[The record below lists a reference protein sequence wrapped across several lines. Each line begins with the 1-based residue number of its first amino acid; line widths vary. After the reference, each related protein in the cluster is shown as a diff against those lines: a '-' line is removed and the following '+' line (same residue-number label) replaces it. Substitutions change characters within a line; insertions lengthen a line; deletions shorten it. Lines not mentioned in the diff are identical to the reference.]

1 MTEPAAAPAD
11 DAVRPGGLRRN
22 WHLMPRAV
30 DYVRPYRRQGAAS
43 VGLTILLALA
53 AIAQPWPVAFVV
65 DVVVHDR
72 RAPGWARQ
80 LVGDGD
86 RQLILLGAGAILVL
100 SLATGA
106 LTVAHEYVTT
116 NLDLR
121 VVFDLRSDLY
131 RHALRL
137 SPNYYDDRK
146 VGGLMYRINNEADNL
161 GKIVLFLPDTIQSA
175 LTLVGMLY
183 VAIRIDAPLALLS
196 LSVVPFVVL
205 STTFYANRIERHVR
219 RTRKS
224 ELAMLSI
231 VHEAVAMVRV
241 IVAFGRESHEQHRF
255 RRQGEDAVAA
265 RVSLTLRE
273 ATFRLAVSLITAVG
287 TAAVLWFGAHQ
298 VVEGRITAG
307 DLIVMLAYVAAVY
320 EPLRLL
326 TNTVTSLQQRL
337 MALRAM
343 VLLLDTPPEV
353 VERDGAVVLERA
365 AGRITFD
372 NVSFSYPRRPNTIR
386 SVSFDVEPGQSI
398 ALVGPT
404 GAGKSTLVSLM
415 PRHFEVSDGRVCID
429 DIDVRDITIE
439 SLRSQ
444 FSIVLQEPL
453 LFSGTLRDN
462 IAYGRPE
469 ASSNEIETAARNANA
484 HEFISRLPDGYDTML
499 GERGGK
505 ISGGERQRIAV
516 ARAFLRDAPILIL
529 DEPTS
534 SIDSRTEGVILDALD
549 RLMEGRTTI
558 MIAHRLSTIRHAD
571 KILVIDGGRL
581 VESGTH
587 AELINKGGL
596 FRDLW
601 EAQMLKTQRVEAAR
615 RAVEEAALPSVE
627 GGHVAPR

>member
-1 MTEPAAAPAD
+1 MSESPAAPAEST
-11 DAVRPGGLRRN
+11 VRRGGLSRN
-22 WHLMPRAV
+22 WHLLPRARH
-30 DYVRPYRRQGAAS
+30 YVRPYRRRAASS

-65 DVVVHDR
+65 DTVVHDR
-72 RAPGWARQ
+72 PAPAWARN

-86 RQLILLGAGAILVL
+86 RQLILLGAAGILLL
-100 SLATGA
+100 SLVSGA
-106 LTVAHEYVTT
+106 VMVAHEYVST

-121 VVFDLRSDLY
+121 ITFDLRSDLY

-161 GKIVLFLPDTIQSA
+161 GRIVLFLPDVTQSA
-175 LTLVGMLY
+175 LTLLGMLFI
-183 VAIRIDAPLALLS
+183 AFRIDAPLALLS

-205 STTFYANRIERHVR
+205 STTFYANRIEHHVG

-241 IVAFGRESHEQHRF
+241 IVAFGREPHEHRRF
-255 RRQGEDAVAA
+255 REQGEHAVAA
-265 RVSLTLRE
+265 RVALTLRE
-273 ATFRLAVSLITAVG
+273 SLFRLAVGLITAIG
-287 TAAVLWFGAHQ
+287 TAAVLGFGAHQ
-298 VVEGRITAG
+298 VVNGRITAG
-307 DLIVMLAYVAAVY
+307 ELFVMLSYVAAVY
-320 EPLRLL
+320 DPLRLL
-326 TNTVTSLQQRL
+326 TNTITSLQQRL

-343 VLLLDTPPEV
+343 FLLLDAPPDV
-353 VERDGAVVLERA
+353 VERSDAVAIDRA
-365 AGRITFD
+365 AGRITFE

-386 SVSFDVEPGQSI
+386 SISFDVEPGQCV
-398 ALVGPT
+398 AVVGPT
-404 GAGKSTLVSLM
+404 GAGKSTLVSLI
-415 PRHFEVSDGRVCID
+415 PRHFEVSDGSVRLD
-429 DIDVRDITIE
+429 GIDVRDVTIE

-453 LFSGTLRDN
+453 LFSGTIHDN
-462 IAYGRPE
+462 IAYGRPAATDE
-469 ASSNEIETAARNANA
+469 EIEAAARNANA
-484 HEFISRLPDGYDTML
+484 HEFISRLPDGYRTVL

-505 ISGGERQRIAV
+505 VSGGERQRIAV

-534 SIDSRTEGVILDALD
+534 SIDSRTEGVILDALE
-549 RLMEGRTTI
+549 RLMQGRTTI

-587 AELINKGGL
+587 AELVDRGGL
-596 FRDLW
+596 FSELW
-601 EAQMLKTQRVEAAR
+601 EAQMLKGQRAEAAR
-615 RAVEEAALPSVE
+615 RAVEHTVVPSISRGNAVP
-627 GGHVAPR
+627 G

>member
-1 MTEPAAAPAD
+1 MS
-11 DAVRPGGLRRN
+11 DAVATPTDSTVRPGGLSRN
-22 WHLMPRAV
+22 WHLLPRAV
-30 DYVRPYRRQGAAS
+30 KYVRPYRRQGVTS

-53 AIAQPWPVAFVV
+53 AIAQPWPVAFVI
-65 DVVVHDR
+65 DTVVHDR
-72 RAPGWARQ
+72 GAPGWVRG

-86 RQLILLGAGAILVL
+86 RQLILLGAVGILL
-100 SLATGA
+100 LALASGA
-106 LTVAHEYVTT
+106 LTVANEYVTT
-116 NLDLR
+116 TLDLR

-137 SPNYYDDRK
+137 SPSYYDDRK

-161 GKIVLFLPDTIQSA
+161 GAIVLFLPNTIQSA
-175 LTLVGMLY
+175 LTLIGMLY

-205 STTFYANRIERHVR
+205 STTFYANRIEHHIR

-241 IVAFGRESHEQHRF
+241 IVAFGREGHEQRRF
-255 RRQGEDAVAA
+255 REQGEDAVAA

-273 ATFRLAVSLITAVG
+273 TAFRLAVSLITAVG

-298 VVEGRITAG
+298 VVQGRISAG
-307 DLIVMLAYVAAVY
+307 ELLVMLAYVASVY

-353 VERDGAVVLERA
+353 ADRPDAVTLDRA

-372 NVSFSYPRRPNTIR
+372 NASFSYPRRPNTLR
-386 SVSFDVEPGQSI
+386 SVSFEVQPGQCV

-404 GAGKSTLVSLM
+404 GAGKSTLASLM
-415 PRHFEVSDGRVCID
+415 PRHLEVSEGSVSIDG
-429 DIDVRDITIE
+429 IDVRDVTIT

-453 LFSGTLRDN
+453 LFSGSIRDN
-462 IAYGRPE
+462 IAYGRPD
-469 ASSNEIETAARNANA
+469 ATNVEIETAARNANA
-484 HEFISRLPDGYDTML
+484 HEFISRLPDGYLTEL

-534 SIDSRTEGVILDALD
+534 SIDSRTEGVILEALD

-571 KILVIDGGRL
+571 KIMVIDGGRL
-581 VESGTH
+581 VESGTFT
-587 AELINKGGL
+587 ELIDSGGL
-596 FRDLW
+596 FRELW
-601 EAQMLKTQRVEAAR
+601 DAQMLKSRRTGAAR
-615 RAVEEAALPSVE
+615 RAVQEAALPLIESKH
-627 GGHVAPR
+627 GIAG